1 MHGLVRH
8 KTFLNIQEKMSDQH
22 QNTAPKKYKRVL
34 IYCSTKKQLDEILSS
49 LPIIDGYWDAF
60 NDLGKAIEALKNG
73 DYGIVFCESTPLN
86 PADRDLVL
94 AANSKAT
101 HIQSFY
107 SSWLTRN
114 DIRASIWNL
123 EESYYFRY
131 TGEEQDVMTVALYS
145 MFTEPSHIRW
155 VNHMQGEFRAM
166 REKMARDKSQTVLL
180 TGANGTGKF
189 SLSQISHI
197 RSLRRNNRFVF
208 ANCKMMAEKPV
219 MKWGAKEKSQF
230 RHILRSMAKDAQS
243 GTLYFHEIDHL
254 DIEAQELIADFLTKD
269 LKVNTDKSQF
279 NGIVICSS
287 RVYIEDNIPGHICSS
302 EIIQILRRNVIRV
315 PSLTEYNDDLEL
327 LALEILKNYCMTMNI
342 PQKVFTKEALKII
355 VEHVWSRNLRELFD
369 VIKHAILTSPNKRIT
384 ADSIVLHP
392 IVDNDD
398 NHLDKLRKVR
408 QALRESNGNKRK
420 AAKELEI
427 APKTLYA
434 WMKELGIPL
443 DYK

>member
-1 MHGLVRH
+1 M
-8 KTFLNIQEKMSDQH
+8 K
-22 QNTAPKKYKRVL
+22 
-34 IYCSTKKQLDEILSS
+34 
-49 LPIIDGYWDAF
+49 
-60 NDLGKAIEALKNG
+60 
-73 DYGIVFCESTPLN
+73 
-86 PADRDLVL
+86 
-94 AANSKAT
+94 
-101 HIQSFY
+101 
-107 SSWLTRN
+107 
-114 DIRASIWNL
+114 
-123 EESYYFRY
+123 
-131 TGEEQDVMTVALYS
+131 
-145 MFTEPSHIRW
+145 EPW
-155 VNHMQGEFRAM
+155 
-166 REKMARDKSQTVLL
+166 
-180 TGANGTGKF
+180 
-189 SLSQISHI
+189 
-197 RSLRRNNRFVF
+197 
-208 ANCKMMAEKPV
+208 
-219 MKWGAKEKSQF
+219 
-230 RHILRSMAKDAQS
+230 
-243 GTLYFHEIDHL
+243 
-254 DIEAQELIADFLTKD
+254 D

-287 RVYIEDNIPGHICSS
+287 RVDIEDNIPGHICSS
-302 EIIQILRRNVIRV
+302 EIIQVLRRNVIRV

-420 AAKELEI
+420 AAKDLEI